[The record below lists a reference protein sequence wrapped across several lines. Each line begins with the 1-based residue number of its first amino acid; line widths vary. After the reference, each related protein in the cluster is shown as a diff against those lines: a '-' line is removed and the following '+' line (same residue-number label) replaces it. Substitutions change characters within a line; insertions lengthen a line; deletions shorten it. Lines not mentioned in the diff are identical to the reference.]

1 VLLDRR
7 VGETLQQLLNEGRDV
22 NGLHQRENPYWP
34 TALNRTHVW
43 VSIAMAAGASGF
55 LALSHLSETLCWTR
69 LLVYWALN
77 HPLGSPQ
84 AHKRFM
90 AVPTDLR
97 TLCSALEHFHFPA
110 ALGSVNNNRLMIW
123 NEPFRQM
130 AELSERELAEVN
142 LSSLIVL
149 DENYDGSL
157 LQDGD
162 SKRTVRFVPCVL
174 KRFGRTKPTPGS
186 AVRRDD
192 GLLLVILNLPASG
205 LESQDLVRGRLLG
218 REEEKNRTRQLLHD
232 IFSSRLL
239 VASFTAH
246 EVYQKLVAS
255 GAEGSKELAMVT
267 KLLGEVIDAITCG
280 FGESPTEPMP
290 DLEAASRQRLQGFR
304 DP

>member
-1 VLLDRR
+1 
-7 VGETLQQLLNEGRDV
+7 
-22 NGLHQRENPYWP
+22 
-34 TALNRTHVW
+34 
-43 VSIAMAAGASGF
+43 
-55 LALSHLSETLCWTR
+55 
-69 LLVYWALN
+69 
-77 HPLGSPQ
+77 
-84 AHKRFM
+84 M

-110 ALGSVNNNRLMIW
+110 ALGSVSNNRLMIW

-130 AELSERELAEVN
+130 TELTERELAEVN
-142 LSSLIVL
+142 LCSLIGL

-174 KRFGRTKPTPGS
+174 KRFDSTKPVPGS

-205 LESQDLVRGRLLG
+205 FESQDFVRGRLLG
-218 REEEKNRTRQLLHD
+218 REEEKNRTRQVLHE
-232 IFSSRLL
+232 IFSSKLL
-239 VASFTAH
+239 VASFVAH
-246 EVYQKLVAS
+246 EVYQTLAAS

-280 FGESPTEPMP
+280 FEVSETEPIP
-290 DLEAASRQRLQGFR
+290 DLEAASRRRLLGFQ